1 MKIFIDTAKLRE
13 INEALSWGIVDGV
26 TTNPTLLRE
35 AIEEEKEKSREV
47 NVESYIGEICRAV
60 GKSKHVSLEVLSQK
74 ASGMVKEA
82 QMLYKKFNPIAGN
95 VAIKIPVNTSTS
107 PETSDYEGL
116 RTIKELSKGGIPVN
130 ATLVMTP
137 EQGLLAAKAG
147 AAYVSPFAGRVDDF
161 IRKNLGIRFE
171 KNDYFD
177 FNLVREIVVEK
188 LSKRLR
194 KSSTNKVSSLYFDL
208 RKIGETLENDGI
220 RSGTELVKKTVE
232 ILRKYGIKTK
242 VIAASMRNP
251 RQVREVAEAGAD
263 IATIPF
269 DVLQAMLKH
278 PKTKEGVKKFF
289 ADATRVGY
297 EELFCG
303 SKRRRIVE

>member
-1 MKIFIDTAKLRE
+1 MKVFIDTAKLRE

-35 AIEEEKEKSREV
+35 AIEEEKKKNREV
-47 NVESYIGEICRAV
+47 DLESYIGEICRTV
-60 GKSKHVSLEVLSQK
+60 GEGKHVSLEVLSQK

-82 QMLYKKFNPIAGN
+82 QILYEKFNPIAGN
-95 VAIKIPVNTSTS
+95 VAIKIPVNTSIS
-107 PETSDYEGL
+107 PEISDYEGL

-147 AAYVSPFAGRVDDF
+147 PAYVSPFAGRVDDF
-161 IRKNLGIRFE
+161 IRKNLGISFE

-177 FNLVREIVVEK
+177 FNSVRKIAVEK
-188 LSKRLR
+188 LSERLR
-194 KSSTNKVSSLYFDL
+194 NSSTNEISSLYFNV
-208 RKIGETLENDGI
+208 RKISGILENDGI
-220 RSGTELVKKTVE
+220 GSGTELVEKIVE
-232 ILRKYGIKTK
+232 IFRKYGIKTK

-251 RQVREVAEAGAD
+251 RQVREVAEVGAD

-278 PKTKEGVKKFF
+278 PKTEEGVKKFY
-289 ADATRVGY
+289 ADATRAKY
-297 EELFCG
+297 EELFG
-303 SKRRRIVE
+303 